1 MMRNVLLLIALLGG
15 MTACH
20 WQRTGEVATAIE
32 QLPVVAER
40 VVVDG
45 DTVIVCH
52 PERLTDSIELPLSHF
67 VEDLE
72 IIPLERKDEAYV
84 RSSSVRVS
92 ENYILVHSSRNM
104 PFRLFT
110 RQGKFVCNIGSS
122 GNGRGN
128 YGQVS
133 DFQLDE
139 KHNRIYIMPW
149 TAKQLIVYDLQG
161 QFQGFIP
168 LNAPD
173 EQPWDLPKS
182 VFRVDG
188 DRKEITIATLPWKVN
203 PRVAWVQDFEGNIRQ
218 EFSYKGSRT
227 EMDYSPEIYHRH
239 NTGTFDLSFLIFRPQ
254 KNDSLYRCSPT
265 DKSLHPIFTFD
276 VPGNK
281 VFPNECF
288 EYPTCFVGT
297 IIGRI
302 EKDGFV
308 TFESRDHLDFFVDKC
323 TLRGGKYRV
332 YNDFL
337 GNTSTYWFQ
346 KLHNGYY
353 TRNLSPHDLKE
364 ELQDALCR
372 DDLSPAMRKKVAAL
386 AESIDEERDN
396 NYLMLGKLK
405 QR

>member
-1 MMRNVLLLIALLGG
+1 MRNVLLLIALLGS

-20 WQRTGEVATAIE
+20 WQRTGEAATAIE

-52 PERLTDSIELPLSHF
+52 PEKLTDSIELPLSHF

-84 RSSSVRVS
+84 RNSTVRVS
-92 ENYILVHSSRNM
+92 DNYILVHSSRNM

-128 YGQVS
+128 YDQVY

-149 TAKQLIVYDLQG
+149 TAKQLIVYDMQG
-161 QFQGFIP
+161 QFKGFIP

-182 VFRVDG
+182 VFHVDG
-188 DRKEITIATLPWKVN
+188 ERKQITIATLPWKVN
-203 PRVAWVQDFEGNIRQ
+203 PRVVWVQDFEGNVLR
-218 EFSYKGSRT
+218 EYSYNGSRT
-227 EMDYSPEIYHRH
+227 ERDYSMDVYHRR
-239 NTGTFDLSFLIFRPQ
+239 NTGIFDFSVLNFSPQ
-254 KNDSLYRCSPT
+254 KNDSLYHCFMT
-265 DKSLHPIFTFD
+265 DNSLHPVFTLDFPQND
-276 VPGNK
+276 VLSSK
-281 VFPNECF
+281 CIEQ
-288 EYPTCFVGT
+288 PTCFVGL
-297 IIGRI
+297 IIGRL
-302 EKDGFV
+302 EQDGF
-308 TFESRDHLDFFVDKC
+308 TTKESRDHIEFFVDKR

-337 GNTSTYWFQ
+337 GNSSVYWFM
-346 KLHNGYY
+346 KSHDGYY

-364 ELQDALCR
+364 ELQEALCR
-372 DDLSPAMRKKVAAL
+372 DDLSPAMRKKVATL

-405 QR
+405 QQ

>member
-1 MMRNVLLLIALLGG
+1 MRNIILSVVLLVGI
-15 MTACH
+15 TACERPGKEH
-20 WQRTGEVATAIE
+20 AATAIA

-40 VVVDG
+40 VVVGG
-45 DTVIVCH
+45 DTVVVCH
-52 PERLTDSIELPLSHF
+52 PERLTDSIALPLSHF
-67 VEDLE
+67 VENLE

-149 TAKQLIVYDLQG
+149 TTKQLIVYDLQG

-168 LNAPD
+168 LNARD

-188 DRKEITIATLPWKVN
+188 ERKEITIATLPWKVN

-218 EFSYKGSRT
+218 EFAYKGSRT
-227 EMDYSPEIYHRH
+227 EMDYSPDVYHRH

-254 KNDSLYRCSPT
+254 KNDSLYHCSVT
-265 DKSLHPIFTFD
+265 DNALHPVFTFD

-281 VFPNECF
+281 AFPNECF

-297 IIGRI
+297 IIGRM
-302 EKDGFV
+302 EQDGFA
-308 TFESRDHLDFFVDKC
+308 TFESRDHLEFFVDKR
-323 TLRGGKYRV
+323 TLRGGRYGV

-337 GNTSTYWFQ
+337 GHTDVYWFQ
-346 KLHNGYY
+346 HARNGFYC
-353 TRNLSPHDLKE
+353 RNVSPSDLKE
-364 ELQDALCR
+364 ELQEALCR
-372 DDLSPAMRKKVAAL
+372 DDLSPDMRKKLSAL
-386 AESIDEERDN
+386 EKSIDADRDN

-405 QR
+405 QQ

>member
-1 MMRNVLLLIALLGG
+1 MRNMILSVILLVGI
-15 MTACH
+15 TACE
-20 WQRTGEVATAIE
+20 RTGKEHAATAIA

-45 DTVIVCH
+45 DTVIMCH

-92 ENYILVHSSRNM
+92 ENYILVHSNRNM

-128 YGQVS
+128 YGQVC
-133 DFQLDE
+133 DFQLGE

-149 TAKQLIVYDLQG
+149 TAKQLIVYDMQG

-173 EQPWDLPKS
+173 ERPWDLPKS
-182 VFRVDG
+182 VFHVDG
-188 DRKEITIATLPWKVN
+188 ERKEVTIATLPWKVN
-203 PRVAWVQDFEGNIRQ
+203 PRVVWIQDFEGNIRQ
-218 EFSYKGSRT
+218 EFAYKGSRT

-239 NTGTFDLSFLIFRPQ
+239 NTGTFDFSILNFEPQ
-254 KNDSLYRCSPT
+254 KNDSLYHCSTT
-265 DKSLHPIFTFD
+265 DNSLHPVFTFD
-276 VPGNK
+276 VPGNNVLSSK
-281 VFPNECF
+281 CF
-288 EYPTCFVGT
+288 EHPTCFVGT
-297 IIGRI
+297 IIGRM
-302 EKDGFV
+302 EQDGFA
-308 TFESRDHLDFFVDKC
+308 TFESRDHLDFFVDKR

-337 GNTSTYWFQ
+337 GNTSVYWFQ
-346 KLHNGYY
+346 HARNGYY
-353 TRNLSPHDLKE
+353 CRNVSPYDLKK
-364 ELQDALCR
+364 ELQEALCR
-372 DDLSPAMRKKVAAL
+372 DDLSPDMRKKLSAL
-386 AESIDEERDN
+386 EKSIDADRDN

-405 QR
+405 QQ